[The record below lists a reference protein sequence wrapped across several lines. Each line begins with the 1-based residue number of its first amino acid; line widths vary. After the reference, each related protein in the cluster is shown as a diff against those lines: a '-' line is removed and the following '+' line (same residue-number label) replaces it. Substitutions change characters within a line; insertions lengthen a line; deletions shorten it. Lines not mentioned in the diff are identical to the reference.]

1 MRVEATADRTAADV
15 VRSLGG
21 HVVVSRVLCVLAG
34 ILVWGSAMGGP
45 AGGEYKPDLAAM
57 TKDLEMLAR
66 AEDRITLVLWLPTEF
81 WRVSLESGG
90 RVTPKEVERFTREID
105 PYVVVAVADGQVGF
119 AGAVTFS
126 EPELVKNAVTIEN
139 GRGETFSPLPDEAI
153 SAGIRTLMQM
163 MRPVFGNM
171 MGPMGLHTSFIVFP
185 GTTKTGDRT
194 VEPTKEGT
202 LIVHVG
208 TVAVRYRL
216 PLASLLPPV
225 IDEKTGETFP
235 GTYHFNPYT
244 GNKLSPAPVPAS
256 SPVSSPAEASPPPV
270 EKPVTP
276 PAQQPS
282 PPT

>member
-1 MRVEATADRTAADV
+1 
-15 VRSLGG
+15 
-21 HVVVSRVLCVLAG
+21 
-34 ILVWGSAMGGP
+34 MGGP
-45 AGGEYKPDLAAM
+45 AGGEYKPDSTAVM
-57 TKDLEMLAR
+57 KDLEILAKTD
-66 AEDRITLVLWLPTEF
+66 DRMTLVIWLPTEF
-81 WRVSLESGG
+81 WRISLESSG
-90 RVTPKEVERFTREID
+90 RVTSKEVERFTKELD
-105 PYVVVAVADGQVGF
+105 PYVVVAVADGQVGL
-119 AGAVTFS
+119 AGSVTFS

-153 SAGIRTLMQM
+153 SGGVRNLTQM

-171 MGPMGLHTSFIVFP
+171 MGSLGLHTTFIVFP

-208 TVAVRYRL
+208 TVTVRYRL

-244 GNKLSPAPVPAS
+244 GNKLSPAPVHAI
-256 SPVSSPAEASPPPV
+256 SPVSSPAEASPSPV
-270 EKPVTP
+270 EKRVP
-276 PAQQPS
+276 PSAQQPS